1 MPKRK
6 FSLKSGKTLEYKNGK
21 WYYDGKVRSTK
32 NFSLVDAD
40 GYTKALMPDGTLAV
54 QDVDSK
60 GNPIK
65 STYIGGKPSEARSK
79 YWEQAPIMRH
89 ATDSIAKIYCINPSV
104 LRSRLDREGYTDKT
118 IRSHNQ
124 ALEYSTRKRKY
135 SNYSKLN
142 GASAGN
148 AGTSEYGL
156 DDVFTYIKQGDVV
169 PINTNY
175 HDYNFVNEKGR
186 TTHAVSGERTK
197 DNISLMGATLK
208 YFRDKAEQD
217 FPGASRMF
225 LDEAA
230 GIYFNRGAAGG
241 KKYLKSKKK

>member
-32 NFSLVDAD
+32 NFTLVDVD
-40 GYTKALMPDGTLAV
+40 GYSKSLMPDGTLAV

-89 ATDSIAKIYCINPSV
+89 ATDSIAKIYSINPSI
-104 LRSRLDREGYTDKT
+104 LRSRLDREGYTDDA
-118 IRSHNQ
+118 IRRHNHN
-124 ALEYSTRKRKY
+124 LKYNLGDRKP
-135 SNYSKLN
+135 SNYSQLERPSS
-142 GASAGN
+142 GDD
-148 AGTSEYGL
+148 GTSKYGL

-175 HDYNFVNEKGR
+175 YDYNFTNEKGR
-186 TTHAVSGERTK
+186 KTHAVSGERTK
-197 DNISLMGATLK
+197 DNISLMAATLK

-217 FPGASRMF
+217 FPGANRIF

-230 GIYFNRGAAGG
+230 GIYFNRGAVGG
-241 KKYLKSKKK
+241 KKYLKDKKK

>member
-21 WYYDGKVRSTK
+21 WYYDGKLRSTK

-40 GYTKALMPDGTLAV
+40 GYHKALMPDGTLAV

-65 STYIGGKPSEARSK
+65 STYIGGTPSEARSK

-89 ATDSIAKIYCINPSV
+89 ATDSIAKIYGINPSV
-104 LRSRLDREGYTDKT
+104 LRSRLDKEGYTDDA
-118 IRSHNQ
+118 IRHHNHNLKYNLG
-124 ALEYSTRKRKY
+124 ARKL
-135 SNYSKLN
+135 SNFSELN
-142 GASAGN
+142 RPSGGDD
-148 AGTSEYGL
+148 GTSYYGL

-175 HDYNFVNEKGR
+175 HDYKFVNEKGR

-197 DNISLMGATLK
+197 DNISLMAATLK

-217 FPGASRMF
+217 FPGANRIF

>member
-40 GYTKALMPDGTLAV
+40 GYTKALMPNGTLAV

-89 ATDSIAKIYCINPSV
+89 ATDSIAKIYDINPSV
-104 LRSRLDREGYTDKT
+104 LRNRLDKEGYTDNV
-118 IRSHNQ
+118 IRLHNW
-124 ALEYSTRKRKY
+124 ALKYGKGDRKY

-142 GASAGN
+142 RMSAFGD
-148 AGTSEYGL
+148 GPSQYGL

-169 PINTNY
+169 PIETDY
-175 HDYNFVNEKGR
+175 YDHDFTNEKGR
-186 TTHAVSGERTK
+186 TTQAVTGETTA

-217 FPGASRMF
+217 FPGANRIF

>member
-21 WYYDGKVRSTK
+21 WYYDGKLRSTK

-40 GYTKALMPDGTLAV
+40 GYSKALMPDGTLAV

-65 STYIGGKPSEARSK
+65 PTYIGGKPSEARSK

-89 ATDSIAKIYCINPSV
+89 ATDSIAKIYGINPSI
-104 LRSRLDREGYTDKT
+104 LRSRLDREGYTDNA
-118 IRSHNQ
+118 IRTHNWE
-124 ALEYSTRKRKY
+124 LKYGKEYRTY
-135 SNYSKLN
+135 SNYSQLN
-142 GASAGN
+142 ALSN
-148 AGTSEYGL
+148 ADDGTSKYGL
-156 DDVFTYIKQGDVV
+156 DDVFTYIKQGDVT

-175 HDYNFVNEKGR
+175 HDYNFTNEKGR
-186 TTHAVSGERTK
+186 TTNAVTGERTK
-197 DNISLMGATLK
+197 DNISLMAATLK
-208 YFRDKAEQD
+208 YFRDKAAQD
-217 FPGASRMF
+217 FPGANRMF

>member
-21 WYYDGKVRSTK
+21 WYYDGKLRSTK
-32 NFSLVDAD
+32 NFTLVDVD

-60 GNPIK
+60 GNSIK
-65 STYIGGKPSEARSK
+65 PTYIGGTPSEARSK

-89 ATDSIAKIYCINPSV
+89 ATDSIAKIYGINPSV
-104 LRSRLDREGYTDKT
+104 LRNRLDREGYTDNA
-118 IRSHNQ
+118 IRFHNMS
-124 ALEYSTRKRKY
+124 LEDISGNRNH

-142 GASAGN
+142 RISDKYD
-148 AGTSEYGL
+148 GTRLYGL

-169 PINTNY
+169 PIETTY
-175 HDYNFVNEKGR
+175 YDHDFVNKKGR
-186 TTHAVSGERTK
+186 TTNATTGITTK

-217 FPGASRMF
+217 FPGANRMF

-241 KKYLKSKKK
+241 KEYLKNKKK